1 VISACARVGRAL
13 RTALLVFIALA
24 MSATASA
31 RQSPLSEA
39 FAETWTTRD
48 GLPHS
53 TVNAVAQTADS
64 YLWLA
69 TWEGIA
75 RYGGGEFRLF
85 RSDDIPGLLDDSV
98 RAIHLGPHGDL
109 WAGSGRGGIVRLRA
123 GRWTSLPPVF
133 GMVTD
138 LHEER
143 SGRLWVAT
151 LRSGLVR
158 IDGPRRHAYTTAE
171 GLATDVVNAVAIDR
185 AGRAWAGTAQGLARI
200 EGDRAR
206 MLRSGL
212 PAGPVLA
219 LHALP
224 DGRLVVG
231 TERGAYVGDGAAF
244 VPLHPDLAGDAVIR
258 IAHDPDGALWLG
270 TLSAGLVRLHR
281 GVLERMGVEDGLPNS
296 RVLTLLRDREKS
308 LWIGTN
314 GGLVRLREAP
324 IRTFTRRDGLRD
336 DFVRAVV
343 VQGRDVWLGT
353 SRGLSHLDRETGE
366 ASTRGDGTLLGS
378 ASVLSLAADPR
389 GGTWVG
395 TFYDGALLWE
405 RGRIARRVDA
415 ASGLPSNEV
424 RVVVP
429 ARDGRVW
436 VGTKQGLAVAAPS
449 GAVRVYDTDD
459 GLPGDYVQALHEDA
473 EGAIWVGTGTGLGL
487 VRGDRVGAVDI
498 ATAAQAQY
506 VFGFL
511 ERPKTP
517 HVIAATDRGLLRI
530 ERRTGRV
537 RVVGPAQGLPFR
549 KVFAAVDDGMGGI
562 WITGNQG
569 IARLDA
575 TDLDAAFDGRLPR
588 VHARLFGHSDGMA
601 TSQANGGSNP
611 PATFDGRH
619 LWVATA
625 LGVARVDPAASVR
638 PPPALAPVVFERFDV
653 DGRAVDTSRAV
664 TLPPGSGRIEIGY
677 ASPSLLSARHV
688 HYRYRLEGFG
698 DEWVDVGPR
707 RDLQF
712 TNLDPGQYRLHVA
725 AHLPGDARRVRAA
738 TLAFVVERTWWQRPG
753 VWIALGL
760 SLLAGLGLVYAWRV
774 GRLRASERRL
784 QRLVDQKTAA
794 LQVQTEIAERLAR
807 TDPLTKLANRR
818 GLDEA
823 LQSIA
828 TELRDGDAVSLVLV
842 DIDHFKQV
850 NDRYTHI
857 VGDLALRAVA
867 DALQA
872 QSRQRDV
879 AARWGGEEFALLLRD
894 CGREQALAVAE
905 RIRAAV
911 QALDCSGFAPGL
923 HVRVSA
929 GVATADDRTRAMSLM
944 ADADRALMRAKA
956 EGRNRVCM
964 AAGAAVPA

>member
-1 VISACARVGRAL
+1 MVAAV
-13 RTALLVFIALA
+13 LA
-24 MSATASA
+24 FVATAHA
-31 RQSPLSEA
+31 RHNPLSEA

-53 TVNAVAQTADS
+53 TVNAIAQTPDG

-75 RYGGGEFRLF
+75 RYGGGDFRLF

-98 RAIHLGPHGDL
+98 RAIHLGPRGDL
-109 WAGSGRGGIVRLRA
+109 WAGSGRGGIVRMRG

-138 LHEER
+138 LQEEA

-158 IDGPRRHAYTTAE
+158 IDGTRRHAFTTAQ

-200 EGDRAR
+200 EGDHAR
-206 MLRSGL
+206 MVSDGL

-219 LHALP
+219 LHALS

-231 TERGAYVGDGAAF
+231 TERGAFVGDGGRF
-244 VPLHPDLAGDAVIR
+244 VLLHPGLADDAVIR
-258 IAHDPDGALWLG
+258 ITADADGTVWLG
-270 TLSAGLVRLHR
+270 TLSAGLARLHA
-281 GVLERMGVEDGLPNS
+281 GVLERMGVDDGLPNS
-296 RVLTLLRDREKS
+296 RVLTLLRDREAS

-324 IRTFTRRDGLRD
+324 IRTFTRRDGLGD

-353 SRGLSHLDRETGE
+353 SRGLSHLDRDTGE
-366 ASTRGDGTLLGS
+366 AATRGEGTLLRS
-378 ASVLSLAADPR
+378 APVLSLAPAAR

-405 RGRIARRVDA
+405 DGRITRRIDA
-415 ASGLPSNEV
+415 AAGLPSNEV
-424 RVVVP
+424 RAVVP
-429 ARDGRVW
+429 GRDGRVW
-436 VGTKQGLAVAAPS
+436 VGTKQGLAVAAID
-449 GAVRVYDTDD
+449 GTVRVMDMDD

-473 EGAIWVGTGTGLGL
+473 DGAIWVGTGTGLGR
-487 VRGDRVGAVDI
+487 VRGGRADAIDI
-498 ATAAQAQY
+498 ARAAQAQY

-511 ERPKTP
+511 ERAGSR
-517 HVIAATDRGLLRI
+517 HLIAATDRGLLRI
-530 ERRTGRV
+530 DRRRGDV
-537 RVVGPAQGLPFR
+537 RVVGPDQGLPFR
-549 KVFAAVDDGMGGI
+549 KVFAAVDDRAGGI

-569 IARLDA
+569 IARVDA
-575 TDLDAAFDGRLPR
+575 SDLDAAFEGRLPR
-588 VHARLFGHSDGMA
+588 LHARLFGHSDGMA

-611 PATFDGRH
+611 PAVFDGRY

-625 LGVARVDPAASVR
+625 LGVARVDTAASLR

-653 DGRAVDTSRAV
+653 DGHAVDLAGGAM
-664 TLPPGSGRIEIGY
+664 LPPGSGRIEIGY
-677 ASPSLLSARHV
+677 ASPSLLSARRV

-698 DEWVDVGPR
+698 DEWIDVGPR
-707 RDLQF
+707 RELQF
-712 TNLDPGQYRLHVA
+712 TNLDPRAYKLHVQA
-725 AHLPGDARRVRAA
+725 YLPGDARRVRVA
-738 TLAFVVERTWWQRPG
+738 TLAFAIERTWWQRPA
-753 VWIALGL
+753 VWIGLGL
-760 SLLAGLGLVYAWRV
+760 CLLAGLGLAYAWRV

-784 QRLVDQKTAA
+784 QSLVEQKTAA

-807 TDPLTKLANRR
+807 TDSLTRLANRR
-818 GLDEA
+818 ALDESLHA
-823 LQSIA
+823 IVG
-828 TELRDGDAVSLVLV
+828 ELGDGDAVSLVLV

-850 NDRYTHI
+850 NDRYTHL

-867 DALQA
+867 DELQA
-872 QSRQRDV
+872 QSRQRDM

-894 CGREQALAVAE
+894 CGRDQALAVAE

-911 QALDCSGFAPGL
+911 QALDCTDFAPGL
-923 HVRVSA
+923 ELRVSA
-929 GVATADDRTRAMSLM
+929 GVAVADDRSSAVTLM

-956 EGRNRVCM
+956 EGRNRVCV
-964 AAGAAVPA
+964 AARPAVPA